1 VTRLLRGAA
10 VALLALALFV
20 PAVLA
25 ASLPHNGRVLI
36 STGGDVAIPAGEHA
50 DVVVVVNGTATIE
63 GEVNTIVA
71 IDGAATLAGART
83 ETVVAVRSPVELGP
97 DTVVL
102 GDVMALDAAVHQTG
116 NAVIQGSVTDL
127 ATVLIG
133 IGAVLAPA
141 LMLLWI
147 GMGLATVIAGLL
159 VAGLASRQVR
169 DAELLISREPV
180 QTIGIGILGV
190 IAVPVV
196 AFVLIA
202 TVIGAPL
209 GVGILFAI
217 LPLAAFVGYIVG
229 AIWIGEW
236 VLAQTSSRQVHEKP
250 YLAAVIGVLVLAAV
264 AIVPILGIV
273 SVIASLF
280 GFGAV
285 IRLASRALR
294 SPTTTPPMPV
304 GPVSAPSPS

>member
-169 DAELLISREPV
+169 DAELLISREPL
-180 QTIGIGILGV
+180 QTIGIGILG
-190 IAVPVV
+190 A
-196 AFVLIA
+196 
-202 TVIGAPL
+202 
-209 GVGILFAI
+209 
-217 LPLAAFVGYIVG
+217 LPSR
-229 AIWIGEW
+229 
-236 VLAQTSSRQVHEKP
+236 SSR
-250 YLAAVIGVLVLAAV
+250 
-264 AIVPILGIV
+264 
-273 SVIASLF
+273 SF
-280 GFGAV
+280 
-285 IRLASRALR
+285 
-294 SPTTTPPMPV
+294 
-304 GPVSAPSPS
+304 

>member
-169 DAELLISREPV
+169 DAELLISREPL

-202 TVIGAPL
+202 TPL
-209 GVGILFAI
+209 GVGILLAI

>member
-1 VTRLLRGAA
+1 V
-10 VALLALALFV
+10 
-20 PAVLA
+20 
-25 ASLPHNGRVLI
+25 
-36 STGGDVAIPAGEHA
+36 
-50 DVVVVVNGTATIE
+50 
-63 GEVNTIVA
+63 
-71 IDGAATLAGART
+71 
-83 ETVVAVRSPVELGP
+83 
-97 DTVVL
+97 
-102 GDVMALDAAVHQTG
+102 
-116 NAVIQGSVTDL
+116 
-127 ATVLIG
+127 
-133 IGAVLAPA
+133 
-141 LMLLWI
+141 
-147 GMGLATVIAGLL
+147 GLATVIAGLL

-169 DAELLISREPV
+169 DAELLISREPL

>member
-36 STGGDVAIPAGEHA
+36 STGGDVTIPAGEHA

-169 DAELLISREPV
+169 DAELLISREPL
-180 QTIGIGILGV
+180 QTIGIGILG
-190 IAVPVV
+190 A
-196 AFVLIA
+196 
-202 TVIGAPL
+202 
-209 GVGILFAI
+209 
-217 LPLAAFVGYIVG
+217 LPSR
-229 AIWIGEW
+229 
-236 VLAQTSSRQVHEKP
+236 SSR
-250 YLAAVIGVLVLAAV
+250 
-264 AIVPILGIV
+264 
-273 SVIASLF
+273 SF
-280 GFGAV
+280 
-285 IRLASRALR
+285 
-294 SPTTTPPMPV
+294 
-304 GPVSAPSPS
+304 